1 MRHEVLCKTWP
12 ALSDAQQSLSIIAM
26 RLKNKKS
33 PPLIAH
39 IIFRLGVGGLENG
52 LVNLINH
59 MPVEKYQHA
68 IICLKDST
76 DFRKR
81 LKRQDVAIY
90 SLNKKEGH
98 DIGTFFRLYKLLR
111 TIQPDIVHTRN
122 LAAIECQ
129 LPAWIAGV
137 KYRVHGEH
145 GWDVFDP
152 DGNNVKYQLLR
163 RLLKPLIHQFIPL
176 SLHLQRYLV
185 EKIHVADNKITR
197 ICNGVDTTKFYPLNG
212 AKNRLVDCPFAFQ
225 SNELVIGTVGR
236 MHGVKDQITLV
247 NAYVLLMRNN
257 PEFNGLVKLIII
269 GEGPLRNEAMR
280 LLRQESLDH
289 DAWLPGERKDIAEI
303 MRNLDLFVLPSQAE
317 GISNT
322 ILEGMATGL
331 PVVATK
337 VGGNP
342 ELVQHNIT
350 GSLVTKADPEALA
363 VILQEYI
370 LNKDKRQWQGDN
382 GLQRILSEF
391 SLNAMVKQ
399 YTDVYDGLV
408 YREQ

>member
-1 MRHEVLCKTWP
+1 
-12 ALSDAQQSLSIIAM
+12 M
-26 RLKNKKS
+26 RLKKKT

-52 LVNLINH
+52 LVNLINQ
-59 MPVEKYQHA
+59 MPVEKYRHA

-81 LKRQDVAIY
+81 LKRKDVAIY

-98 DIGTFFRLYKLLR
+98 DIGAFFRLYKLLR

-129 LPAWIAGV
+129 LPAWFAGV
-137 KYRVHGEH
+137 KHRVHGEH

-176 SLHLQRYLV
+176 SLHLQRYLN
-185 EKIHVADNKITR
+185 EKIRVTDNKITR

-212 AKNRLVDCPFAFQ
+212 AKKRLVDCPFALQ

-247 NAYVLLMRNN
+247 NAYIVLLRKNQ
-257 PEFNGLVKLIII
+257 EFIGSVKLIIV
-269 GEGPLRNEAMR
+269 GEGPLRDEALQ
-280 LLRQESLDH
+280 LLRREQLDH
-289 DAWLPGERKDIAEI
+289 EAWLPGERKDIAEI
-303 MRNLDLFVLPSQAE
+303 MRNFDLFVLPSQAE

-322 ILEGMATGL
+322 ILEAMATGL
-331 PVVATK
+331 PVIATE

-342 ELVQHNIT
+342 ELVQQDVT
-350 GSLVTKADPEALA
+350 GSLVAKADPEALA
-363 VILQEYI
+363 ETLLHYM
-370 LNKDKRQWQGDN
+370 LDKDKRQQQGNN

-399 YTDVYDGLV
+399 YTNVYDELV
-408 YREQ
+408 CRDQ